1 LVVAQEKRRKGEREK
16 RRRGTSEADKRT
28 QENRSFYR
36 E

>member
-28 QENRSFYR
+28 QENRRFDR